1 MTDDEIK
8 SHVLYHIMKQY
19 GTEVEGERAW
29 VLPVIEQDI
38 VRACKISGKVAG
50 NVLVLRLQE
59 VDDDRAS

>member
-19 GTEVEGERAW
+19 GTQEDGANAW
-29 VLPVIEQDI
+29 VLPVIEQGI
-38 VRACKISGKVAG
+38 VVPCKISGKVAG

-59 VDDDRAS
+59 VTDDNSE